1 MRPKIAVFGTP
12 DIAARLFEQI
22 ESSAEIAAVVTTPD
36 RPAGRGKKMQKSA
49 VKLFGE
55 AREIPVFC
63 PEKLDIDF
71 AEMLKNLGAEIFVVV
86 AFGRLFSEEFL
97 KSCPQIWNVHFSLL
111 PKFRGAS
118 PVASAILADEE
129 ISGITIFHIAKGM
142 DSGDILAQKN
152 INISEMRADE
162 VFDQMIE
169 AAATAAIE
177 IFECPE
183 DFPPQKQDHTQA
195 TFCGKI
201 EKSDGLLAP
210 KKDTAE
216 IALRKIRA
224 FFPWPSAFLE
234 DGTKFLRA
242 KNSDKKIPI
251 GEFFADQDSLFFG
264 FSDAAIEILELQIP
278 GKKAIS
284 AKEFVRGQFSKN

>member
-12 DIAARLFEQI
+12 EIAARLFEQI
-22 ESSAEIAAVVTTPD
+22 ESAAEMVAVITTPD

-49 VKLFGE
+49 VKIFGE

-63 PEKLDIDF
+63 PEKLDTDF
-71 AEMLKNLGAEIFVVV
+71 VETLKNLGADIFVVV
-86 AFGRLFSEEFL
+86 AFGRLFSAEFL

-118 PVASAILADEE
+118 PVASAILAGEE
-129 ISGITIFHIAKGM
+129 VSGITIFHIAKGM

-162 VFDQMIE
+162 VFDHMID
-169 AAATAAIE
+169 AASESMIE
-177 IFECPE
+177 IFEHPE
-183 DFPPQKQDHTQA
+183 NFPPQKQDDSQA

-201 EKSDGLLAP
+201 EKSDGLLDP

-216 IALRKIRA
+216 RALRKIRA
-224 FFPWPSAFLE
+224 FFPWPSAFFE
-234 DGTKFLRA
+234 DGTKILRA
-242 KNSDKKIPI
+242 QNSEKKVPV
-251 GEFFADQDSLFFG
+251 GEFFSENECLLLG
-264 FSDAAIEILELQIP
+264 FSEGALEILELQMP

-284 AKEFVRGQFSKN
+284 SMEFLRGKKSFF